1 MEATYGTGRANAYK
15 ILEDSLNL
23 RDCRIFDT
31 VIEDG
36 KEKRVLNK
44 KETTLASQKQE
55 AVREAYKDWIF
66 QDADRREAL
75 CEKYN
80 EIFNSNRPREYDG
93 SHLTFPGMT
102 PDIELASAPEKCG
115 CPSALRG

>member
-1 MEATYGTGRANAYK
+1 MYK
-15 ILEDSLNL
+15 RQLEDSLNL

-80 EIFNSNRPREYDG
+80 EIFNR
-93 SHLTFPGMT
+93 
-102 PDIELASAPEKCG
+102 CV
-115 CPSALRG
+115 